1 MAGPGIGA
9 RTGKELSELIKD
21 AESRLIEANRL
32 TRWRSRRHPRAS
44 RLVRFVDGPV
54 LEGRRAGFGLT
65 RAAVAA
71 LVYLGG
77 RRLLDQRRAL
87 VCRQR
92 DRSSGPDDLL
102 DQRLCRVAALIRLA
116 PQGTREAP
124 HP

>member
-54 LEGRRAGFGLT
+54 LEWRRLASAT

-71 LVYLGG
+71 LVPWAGVICSTNAE
-77 RRLLDQRRAL
+77 RLYVA
-87 VCRQR
+87 
-92 DRSSGPDDLL
+92 SGTDHPDPMICLTSASAESPL
-102 DQRLCRVAALIRLA
+102 
-116 PQGTREAP
+116 
-124 HP
+124 